1 MAIAKQGGRWL
12 IIATTFVAAYEGIVH
27 SVAPDPIGIPT
38 WCYGVTRG
46 DRPPV
51 PGHYYTTEECKGFL
65 QVDLQKYFRADMKCL
80 RRGIDLSDERIAAI
94 VSFSYN
100 VGTAAFCRS
109 TFARKL
115 NAGDPK
121 ACDELLKWNH
131 AGGMV
136 FRGLT
141 RRREA
146 ERKLCLVTTD
156 ARPIPEPPSPPITQ
170 PPKPE
175 PPPPPV
181 QAWWQRL
188 LNFLF
193 HDRGEE

>member
-12 IIATTFVAAYEGIVH
+12 IIATTLVATWEGITHTVQN
-27 SVAPDPIGIPT
+27 DPVGIPT
-38 WCYGVTRG
+38 WCFGVTRA
-46 DRPPV
+46 DRQPI
-51 PGHYYTTEECKGFL
+51 PGHYYSTQECKDLL
-65 QVDLQKYFRADMKCL
+65 QIDLQRYFRSAMKCL
-80 RRGIDLSDERIAAI
+80 NRNLELSDERIAAI
-94 VSFSYN
+94 VSFQYN
-100 VGTAAFCRS
+100 TGAFCRS

-131 AGGMV
+131 AGGIV

-156 ARPIPEPPSPPITQ
+156 ARPIPEPLPPVTQ

-175 PPPPPV
+175 PPAPPPV